1 MSNRSDIEEMFET
14 FKRSRATLI
23 RVYEGM
29 AAGPD
34 KDAVAHYI
42 QFGSGIDTATPDTI
56 IEIVSK
62 IIRDSEGDPLYMR
75 AMQVLA
81 GKRGH

>member
-1 MSNRSDIEEMFET
+1 MSNRSDVEEMFET

-23 RVYEGM
+23 KVYEGM
-29 AAGPD
+29 PAGPD
-34 KDAVAHYI
+34 KDAVGYYI
-42 QFGSGIDTATPDTI
+42 KYGRRIDSATPDTI
-56 IEIVSK
+56 VEVVSE
-62 IIRDSEGDPLYMR
+62 IIRASEGDPLYMR